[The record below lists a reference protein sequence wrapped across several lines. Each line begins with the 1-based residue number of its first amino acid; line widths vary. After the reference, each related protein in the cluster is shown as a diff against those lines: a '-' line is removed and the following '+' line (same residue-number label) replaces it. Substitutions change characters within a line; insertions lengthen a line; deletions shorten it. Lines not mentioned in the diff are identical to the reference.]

1 MGGLTHLLF
10 SQDGNRLFSGGR
22 KDNLIYCWDVRNPG
36 KVLQVFKRDVQ
47 TNQRIYF
54 DLYADKHLCSG
65 NNNGV
70 VSIWDANDFDVSVES
85 QPEFYSFKAHSDC
98 TNGIS
103 FNMPYSLLATSSGQ
117 RKIFKNKK
125 KSKDPS
131 SSSDSEGDDD
141 ADQTFENSLKIWKYC

>member
-1 MGGLTHLLF
+1 MF
-10 SQDGNRLFSGGR
+10 
-22 KDNLIYCWDVRNPG
+22 LIQIALSWSYPKSFNI
-36 KVLQVFKRDVQ
+36 F
-47 TNQRIYF
+47 F
-54 DLYADKHLCSG
+54 
-65 NNNGV
+65 
-70 VSIWDANDFDVSVES
+70 FF
-85 QPEFYSFKAHSDC
+85 FYSFKAHSDC

-117 RKIFKNKK
+117 RKIFKNNK